1 MVRTLRYRQA
11 ISYVNKEARKRAYKK
26 LELAMHGRNIYPN
39 KRWKSLHV
47 LSQTGTYRDNVNA
60 YQMLMKDGDPTPTI
74 PQARVMHTALGTWDA
89 KTVWD
94 SSWHFFDEETGSFYS
109 KKGAHNRIFVRNGGQ
124 VRCIR
129 TKADYKA
136 LKGLTQ

>member
-1 MVRTLRYRQA
+1 MVRKLRYRQA

-26 LELAMHGRNIYPN
+26 LELAMHGRNSYPN

-74 PQARVMHTALGTWDA
+74 PQARVMHTALGTWDEL
-89 KTVWD
+89 TYW
-94 SSWHFFDEETGSFYS
+94 SGWHSKYGSRNSLYVQTTGV
-109 KKGAHNRIFVRNGGQ
+109 IFEDTPVPCHR
-124 VRCIR
+124 VICP
-129 TKADYKA
+129 KADYKRI
-136 LKGLTQ
+136 KGLTQ